1 MKLLFT
7 ALAIALSIAG
17 APTAAEAAPGKM
29 TGGQKYEMPAWFKM
43 SFLDLKDD
51 LKETSAHGRQIMLFL
66 HLEECPYCARLLN
79 ENFREGATREFI
91 ERHFDV
97 IGIDIRGSRTVNW
110 FDGHEYTELTL
121 AKMLKVY
128 ATPTIIF
135 IDPEGRM
142 ALRLDGFRKRQAFRQ
157 ALDYVQQKAY
167 RQESLTSFVA
177 KQQQAPY
184 RLRAEPMFRELTDF
198 NNYRKPLAVMFE
210 DKDCTD
216 CDEFHDKVLKHP
228 EVLPELS
235 HFTVV
240 RLDAYS
246 DQPIT
251 DIDGK
256 RTTPKQWV
264 EQLGLT
270 YRPGIVLFNEG
281 KEQARVDG
289 MLYHFH
295 FKELLRYVSG
305 GYYKKFGSFSQ
316 YNAARRTELLQQG
329 ISIDYAQ

>member
-7 ALAIALSIAG
+7 ALTLALFIAD
-17 APTAAEAAPGKM
+17 APTVVGAAPGIM
-29 TGGQKYEMPAWFKM
+29 TGGQKYDMPDWFKM

-51 LKETSAHGRQIMLFL
+51 LKEANAQGRQIMLFL
-66 HLEECPYCARLLN
+66 HLEECPYCARMLN
-79 ENFREGATREFI
+79 ENFREGAAREFI

-97 IGIDIRGSRTVNW
+97 IGIDVRGSRTVNW
-110 FDGHEYTELTL
+110 VDGHEYTELTL

-135 IDPEGRM
+135 IDPEGRT
-142 ALRLDGFRKRQAFRQ
+142 ALRLDGFRKRPAFRQ
-157 ALDYVQQKAY
+157 ALECVQQKAY
-167 RQESLTSFVA
+167 RQESLASFVA
-177 KQQQAPY
+177 KQQQTPY
-184 RLRAEPMFRELTDF
+184 RLRAESMFRERTDF

-228 EVLPELS
+228 EVLSKLS
-235 HFTVV
+235 RFTVV
-240 RLDAYS
+240 RLDVYS

-251 DIDGK
+251 DIDGR
-256 RTTPKQWV
+256 RTTPKQWA
-264 EQLGLT
+264 ERLGLT

-281 KEQARVDG
+281 KERARVDG
-289 MLYHFH
+289 MPYHFH

-305 GYYKKFGSFSQ
+305 KNYKQYDSFSQ

-329 ISIDYAQ
+329 IDIDYTQ

>member
-1 MKLLFT
+1 MKTLFT
-7 ALAIALSIAG
+7 ALVLALFIVG
-17 APTAAEAAPGKM
+17 APVTSVAAPGKM
-29 TGGQKYEMPAWFKM
+29 TGGQKYDMPDWFKM
-43 SFLDLKDD
+43 SFLDLNDD
-51 LKETSAHGRQIMLFL
+51 LKEANAYRRQIMLFL
-66 HLEECPYCARLLN
+66 HLEECPYCARMLN

-135 IDPEGRM
+135 IDPEGKT
-142 ALRLDGFRKRQAFRQ
+142 ALRLDGFRKRQAFKQ
-157 ALDYVQQKAY
+157 ALEYVQQKAY
-167 RQESLTSFVA
+167 RQESLASFVA
-177 KQQQAPY
+177 KQRKESY

-198 NNYRKPLAVMFE
+198 KNYRKPLAVMFE
-210 DKDCTD
+210 DKDCSD
-216 CDEFHDKVLKHP
+216 CDEFHDKVLTHP

-235 HFTVV
+235 KFQVV

-246 DQPIT
+246 VQPIT
-251 DIDGK
+251 DINGK
-256 RTTPKQWV
+256 HTTPKQWA

-281 KEQARVDG
+281 KEIARVDG

-316 YNAARRTELLQQG
+316 YNAVRRTELLQQG
-329 ISIDYAQ
+329 INIDYAQ